1 VLPGVPA
8 AEPKDVLFDDR
19 GASDAE
25 LRGEVA
31 RSSGL
36 AAALDEYEHAPHDVP
51 TVRRRRGRRDRIAH
65 TVRDARRGDRDE
77 RLAA

>member
-1 VLPGVPA
+1 M
-8 AEPKDVLFDDR
+8 R
-19 GASDAE
+19 GRDAE

-36 AAALDEYEHAPHDVP
+36 AAALDKYEHAPHDGA
-51 TVRRRRGRRDRIAH
+51 TIRNARRGCDPFPH
-65 TVRDARRGDRDE
+65 TVRDARRSDRDE